1 MYLIFIIKKILVYPS
16 AFYCLNRQKTKQ
28 QIFLQLYLSLSL
40 YISRLFLIQAIIKM
54 QYSTIQSWSLTNYST
69 SNSFPLDFHLDL
81 SDQARQAPALEQA
94 IRQAANILNRLL
106 FPLFQFKVDTPPSH
120 EKTRHIIVDGYGC
133 NAQLGAR
140 EDINGNKWGYM
151 SCFIGGGW
159 RGDWKTH
166 NVDSIIHE
174 LLHTIGREHEQL
186 QTESQDLIH
195 YLNSNHKLRSEN
207 FLEYYDAW
215 SPMHYS
221 LSLIRVVIGGGSI
234 PSKHTVIQS
243 LIKQNYP
250 AKLAED
256 YYQALLGLDENSFSF
271 DAFNLGFGLL
281 TQRDFN
287 TLRKTACL
295 IDAKMCELKQAPA
308 LFAFISPHKISY
320 RYLLQLTKIFVDPWY
335 QTQKLTVMAE
345 TKKLEIQSDNC
356 YIVKLKDLFQVYPK
370 QAIRCVVITT
380 VLEGPKANL
389 SFLDSDFPRKASDSC
404 TLMIEKGF
412 LNLWNSSLQ
421 SQVTFYSTHAHS
433 ANASN
438 TLQLHFNTPLANT
451 PFNSTALCI
460 AIPDLKAFKETFN
473 ALLNETWTPFFNAEE
488 VLGSNLYLYERNKY
502 FSRLAWS
509 AAPFFFAGLGT
520 GMMRRAELTIFNK
533 NIFKSSI
540 YFKHLIHGIESLV
553 QISLTTYAMYQH
565 IIEEKARQL
574 LIPLLD
580 ENKQLFQTAD
590 LMDKLNNDESLLSLV
605 LPYTINATMLLLSL
619 LLIPINQHWTYRLGI
634 TNALAILIACI
645 ANQGNPYSYIELG
658 IGVSVYA
665 AAALMSYCLTSAS
678 LAVLSKLKIRLPFNR
693 LNFSDITTNNKEN
706 MTSLLIEEEVNIC
719 RQRESQSLTKALRN
733 AWNTVSVSRLAAA
746 VSHTSFFFQSKSSK
760 AANNTNS
767 SDCFQIEMTN

>member
-1 MYLIFIIKKILVYPS
+1 
-16 AFYCLNRQKTKQ
+16 
-28 QIFLQLYLSLSL
+28 
-40 YISRLFLIQAIIKM
+40 M
-54 QYSTIQSWSLTNYST
+54 QYATIQSWSLTNHSANNT
-69 SNSFPLDFHLDL
+69 FPLNFHLDL
-81 SDQARQAPALEQA
+81 SNQAKQSPAFEQA

-106 FPLFQFKVDTPPSH
+106 FPLFQFKVDTPTSL
-120 EKTRHIIVDGYGC
+120 EKNRHIIVDGYGC

-140 EDINGNKWGYM
+140 EDIYGNKWGYM

-159 RGDWKTH
+159 RGNWKTH

-174 LLHTIGREHEQL
+174 LLHTIGREHEHL
-186 QTESQDLIH
+186 QAESQDLIH
-195 YLNSNHKLRSEN
+195 YFNSNHKLRSRN

-234 PSKHTVIQS
+234 PSKTSVIQS
-243 LIKQNYP
+243 LMKQAYP
-250 AKLAED
+250 PKLAED
-256 YYQALLGLDENSFSF
+256 YYQALLGLDENNFSF

-287 TLRKTACL
+287 TLRKIACI
-295 IDAKMCELKQAPA
+295 IDASLCELKQSPP

-320 RYLLQLTKIFVDPWY
+320 RYLLQLTKIFTDPWY

-345 TKKLEIQSDNC
+345 TKKLEIQSDHC

-370 QAIRCVVITT
+370 EDIHCAVITT
-380 VLEGPKANL
+380 VLKGSQANL
-389 SFLDSDFPRKASDSC
+389 QFLDSDFPRKANDSC

-412 LNLWNSSLQ
+412 LNFWNSSLQ

-433 ANASN
+433 TNASN
-438 TLQLHFNTPLANT
+438 TLQLSYNNTQTNTPLNLS
-451 PFNSTALCI
+451 PLCI
-460 AIPDLKAFKETFN
+460 SIPDQGFFN
-473 ALLNETWTPFFNAEE
+473 KTIKVLFNGTWTPFFNSEDVPGAD
-488 VLGSNLYLYERNKY
+488 LYFYERNKY
-502 FSRLAWS
+502 LSRLAWS

-520 GMMRRAELTIFNK
+520 GITRRAELTIFNK

-540 YFKHLIHGIESLV
+540 YFQHLIHGIKSSV
-553 QISLTTYAMYQH
+553 QISLTTYAIYQH

-590 LMDKLNNDESLLSLV
+590 LMDKLNNDAPLLSLI
-605 LPYTINATMLLLSL
+605 LPYTINATMLLASL
-619 LLIPINQHWTYRLGI
+619 FITSINQHWTSRLGF

-658 IGVSVYA
+658 IGISVYTTT
-665 AAALMSYCLTSAS
+665 ALFGYGLTAAS
-678 LAVLSKLKIRLPFNR
+678 LSVLSKLKICLPFSR
-693 LNFSDITTNNKEN
+693 VSLSDIAANNKEN
-706 MTSLLIEEEVNIC
+706 LTTLLIEETEASHQSPKKSNSI
-719 RQRESQSLTKALRN
+719 SQALHS
-733 AWNTVSVSRLAAA
+733 AWNTVSLSRFATAW
-746 VSHTSFFFQSKSSK
+746 SHTFFFGHS
-760 AANNTNS
+760 NS
-767 SDCFQIEMTN
+767 PEESNKTDYFDRFKIEMRLYN

>member
-1 MYLIFIIKKILVYPS
+1 MPY
-16 AFYCLNRQKTKQ
+16 
-28 QIFLQLYLSLSL
+28 
-40 YISRLFLIQAIIKM
+40 AI
-54 QYSTIQSWSLTNYST
+54 IQSWSLTNHSA
-69 SNSFPLDFHLDL
+69 SNTFSLDFHLDL

-94 IRQAANILNRLL
+94 IRQATNILNRLL
-106 FPLFQFKVDTPPSH
+106 FPLFQFKVDTPTSH
-120 EKTRHIIVDGYGC
+120 QKTRHIMIDNYGC

-140 EDINGNKWGYM
+140 EDNNGNKWGYM

-186 QTESQDLIH
+186 QAESQNLIH
-195 YLNSNHKLRSEN
+195 YLNSNHKLPSEN

-234 PSKHTVIQS
+234 TAKDTVIQS
-243 LIKQNYP
+243 LIKQAYP

-287 TLRKTACL
+287 TLRKTACI
-295 IDAKMCELKQAPA
+295 IDARMCELKQASP

-335 QTQKLTVMAE
+335 QTQKLTVIAGNQ
-345 TKKLEIQSDNC
+345 KIEIQSENC

-370 QAIRCVVITT
+370 QDIRCTMITT
-380 VLEGPKANL
+380 VLEGPKVNL
-389 SFLDSDFPRKASDSC
+389 PFLDSDFPRKGNDSC
-404 TLMIEKGF
+404 ILIIEKGF
-412 LNLWNSSLQ
+412 LNLWNSSLL
-421 SQVTFYSTHAHS
+421 SQVTFYSTHPHS
-433 ANASN
+433 ANVSN
-438 TLQLHFNTPLANT
+438 TLQLNFNTTRVNNS
-451 PFNSTALCI
+451 FNPTAVCI
-460 AIPDLKAFKETFN
+460 SIPDAKGFNETFS
-473 ALLNETWTPFFNAEE
+473 ALPNGTWIPFFNSEE

-520 GMMRRAELTIFNK
+520 GIMRRAKLTIINK

-553 QISLTTYAMYQH
+553 QISLTTYAIYQH

-590 LMDKLNNDESLLSLV
+590 LMDKLNNDEPFLSLI
-605 LPYTINATMLLLSL
+605 LPYAINATMLLAPLFISS
-619 LLIPINQHWTYRLGI
+619 IHSIRQHWTCRLGF
-634 TNALAILIACI
+634 TNTLAILIACI
-645 ANQGNPYSYIELG
+645 ANRGNPYSYIELG
-658 IGVSVYA
+658 IGVSIYA
-665 AAALMSYCLTSAS
+665 VATLIGYGLTAAS
-678 LAVLSKLKIRLPFNR
+678 LAVLSKLKLRLPFSR

-706 MTSLLIEEEVNIC
+706 MTSLLIEEGEVKI
-719 RQRESQSLTKALRN
+719 RHQSKSQSLTKALHN
-733 AWNTVSVSRLAAA
+733 AWNTVSVSRLATAL
-746 VSHTSFFFQSKSSK
+746 SHTSFFIQSKSSEES
-760 AANNTNS
+760 NNVNS
-767 SDCFQIEMTN
+767 SAGIQIER

>member
-1 MYLIFIIKKILVYPS
+1 MPY
-16 AFYCLNRQKTKQ
+16 A
-28 QIFLQLYLSLSL
+28 
-40 YISRLFLIQAIIKM
+40 
-54 QYSTIQSWSLTNYST
+54 TIQSWSLTHHT
-69 SNSFPLDFHLDL
+69 ASNTFPLNFHLDL

-106 FPLFQFKVDTPPSH
+106 FPLFQFKVDTPTSH
-120 EKTRHIIVDGYGC
+120 QKTRHIMIDNYGC
-133 NAQLGAR
+133 NAQLGAK
-140 EDINGNKWGYM
+140 EDNNGNKWGYM

-186 QTESQDLIH
+186 QAESQNLIH
-195 YLNSNHKLRSEN
+195 YLNSNYKLPSEN

-234 PSKHTVIQS
+234 TAKNTVIQS
-243 LIKQNYP
+243 LIKQGHP

-287 TLRKTACL
+287 TLRKTACI
-295 IDAKMCELKQAPA
+295 IDARMCDLTQPPP

-335 QTQKLTVMAE
+335 QTQKLTALAG
-345 TKKLEIQSDNC
+345 TQKLEIQSDNC
-356 YIVKLKDLFQVYPK
+356 YILKLKDLFQLYPK
-370 QAIRCVVITT
+370 QDIRCTMITT
-380 VLEGPKANL
+380 VLEGPKENL
-389 SFLDSDFPRKASDSC
+389 PFLDSDFPRKGNDSC
-404 TLMIEKGF
+404 ILMIEKGF
-412 LNLWNSSLQ
+412 LNLWNSSLL
-421 SQVTFYSTHAHS
+421 SQVTFYSTHPHS
-433 ANASN
+433 ANTSN
-438 TLQLHFNTPLANT
+438 TLQLNFNTPLVNNS
-451 PFNSTALCI
+451 FSSTAVCI
-460 AIPDLKAFKETFN
+460 SLPDAKGFNETFN
-473 ALLNETWTPFFNAEE
+473 VLLNRTWTPFFNSEA

-520 GMMRRAELTIFNK
+520 GIMRRAELTIINK

-540 YFKHLIHGIESLV
+540 YFKHLIHGIQSLV
-553 QISLTTYAMYQH
+553 QISLTTFAIYQH

-590 LMDKLNNDESLLSLV
+590 LMDKLNNDEPFLNLA
-605 LPYTINATMLLLSL
+605 LPYTINATMLLISV
-619 LLIPINQHWTYRLGI
+619 LISSIHQHWACRLGF
-634 TNALAILIACI
+634 TNTLAILIACI
-645 ANQGNPYSYIELG
+645 TNRGNPYSYIELG
-658 IGVSVYA
+658 IGVSIYIV
-665 AAALMSYCLTSAS
+665 AALMGYGLTAAS
-678 LAVLSKLKIRLPFNR
+678 LTVLSKLEIRLPFSR
-693 LNFSDITTNNKEN
+693 LNFSDITTNNIEN
-706 MTSLLIEEEVNIC
+706 MTSLLIEEVEIKIC
-719 RQRESQSLTKALRN
+719 HQSKPLSLTKALRN
-733 AWNTVSVSRLAAA
+733 AWNTVSVSRLATAL
-746 VSHTSFFFQSKSSK
+746 SHTSFFIQSKTSEES
-760 AANNTNS
+760 NNVNA
-767 SDCFQIEMTN
+767 SDHFQIAR

>member
-1 MYLIFIIKKILVYPS
+1 
-16 AFYCLNRQKTKQ
+16 
-28 QIFLQLYLSLSL
+28 
-40 YISRLFLIQAIIKM
+40 M
-54 QYSTIQSWSLTNYST
+54 QYSTIQSWSLTNHSA
-69 SNSFPLDFHLDL
+69 SNTFPLDFHLDL
-81 SDQARQAPALEQA
+81 SDQAKQAPALEQA

-106 FPLFQFKVDTPPSH
+106 FPLFQFKVDTHPLH
-120 EKTRHIIVDGYGC
+120 QKTRHIMVDNYGC

-140 EDINGNKWGYM
+140 EDMNGNKRGYM

-186 QTESQDLIH
+186 QAESQDLIY
-195 YLNSNHKLRSEN
+195 YLNSNRKLPSEN

-234 PSKHTVIQS
+234 ASKNTIIQS
-243 LIKQNYP
+243 LLEQAYP

-287 TLRKTACL
+287 TLRKTACI
-295 IDAKMCELKQAPA
+295 IDASMCELKQAPP

-335 QTQKLTVMAE
+335 QTQKLTVLAK
-345 TKKLEIQSDNC
+345 TQKLEIQSDNC
-356 YIVKLKDLFQVYPK
+356 YRVKLKDLFQVYPK
-370 QAIRCVVITT
+370 QNIRCNVITT

-389 SFLDSDFPRKASDSC
+389 LFLDSDFPRPGNDSC
-404 TLMIEKGF
+404 TLIIKKGF

-421 SQVTFYSTHAHS
+421 SQVTFYSTHPRS
-433 ANASN
+433 VNASN
-438 TLQLHFNTPLANT
+438 TLQLNFNTTLANT
-451 PFNSTALCI
+451 PSIPSTVCISIPEPKVFN
-460 AIPDLKAFKETFN
+460 ETFN
-473 ALLNETWTPFFNAEE
+473 VLLNGTWTPFFNSEK

-509 AAPFFFAGLGT
+509 ATPFFFAGLGT
-520 GMMRRAELTIFNK
+520 GMMRRAGLTILNK

-553 QISLTTYAMYQH
+553 QISLSTFAIYQH

-590 LMDKLNNDESLLSLV
+590 LMDKLNNDEPFLSLV
-605 LPYTINATMLLLSL
+605 LPYTINATMLLASL
-619 LLIPINQHWTYRLGI
+619 LITSIHQHWASQLGF
-634 TNALAILIACI
+634 TNTLAILIACI
-645 ANQGNPYSYIELG
+645 ANQGNSYSYVELG
-658 IGVSVYA
+658 IGVSVYVLT
-665 AAALMSYCLTSAS
+665 ALIGYGLTAAS
-678 LAVLSKLKIRLPFNR
+678 LAVLSKLKIRLPFSR
-693 LNFSDITTNNKEN
+693 LSFSDITTNNKEN
-706 MTSLLIEEEVNIC
+706 MTSLLIETEQEEEKIRHQN
-719 RQRESQSLTKALRN
+719 ESQSLTKALRN
-733 AWNTVSVSRLAAA
+733 AWNTVSVSRLTTAL
-746 VSHTSFFFQSKSSK
+746 SHTSFFIQPKSSEES
-760 AANNTNS
+760 NNN
-767 SDCFQIEMTN
+767 DLHDKFQIEL

>member
-1 MYLIFIIKKILVYPS
+1 ML
-16 AFYCLNRQKTKQ
+16 
-28 QIFLQLYLSLSL
+28 
-40 YISRLFLIQAIIKM
+40 
-54 QYSTIQSWSLTNYST
+54 YSTIRSWSLTNLTRSPT
-69 SNSFPLDFHLDL
+69 FPLDFYLDL
-81 SDQARQAPALEQA
+81 SDSAKRSPALEQA

-106 FPLFQFKVDTPPSH
+106 FPLFQFKVDTLPVH
-120 EKTRHIIVDGYGC
+120 EKNRHIIIDGYGC

-140 EDINGNKWGYM
+140 EDTYGNKWGYM

-159 RGDWKTH
+159 RGNWKTH

-174 LLHTIGREHEQL
+174 LLHTIGREHEHL
-186 QTESQDLIH
+186 QAESQDLIH
-195 YLNSNHKLRSEN
+195 YLNSNHQLRSRN

-234 PSKHTVIQS
+234 PSKTSVIQS
-243 LIKQNYP
+243 LMKQAYP
-250 AKLAED
+250 PKLAED

-287 TLRKTACL
+287 TLRKTACI
-295 IDAKMCELKQAPA
+295 IDASLCEFKKKPP

-320 RYLLQLTKIFVDPWY
+320 RYLLQLTKIFTDPWY
-335 QTQKLTVMAE
+335 QTQKLIVRAE
-345 TKKLEIQSDNC
+345 TKELEIQSDHC

-370 QAIRCVVITT
+370 EDIHCAVITT
-380 VLEGPKANL
+380 VLKGSQANL
-389 SFLDSDFPRKASDSC
+389 QFLDSDFPRKGNDSC

-412 LNLWNSSLQ
+412 LNFWNSSLQ
-421 SQVTFYSTHAHS
+421 SQVTFYSTHPHS
-433 ANASN
+433 TNASN
-438 TLQLHFNTPLANT
+438 TLQLSYNNTQTNTPLNLS
-451 PFNSTALCI
+451 PFCI
-460 AIPDLKAFKETFN
+460 SIPDQGFFN
-473 ALLNETWTPFFNAEE
+473 KTINVLFNGTWTPFFNSEDVPGAD
-488 VLGSNLYLYERNKY
+488 YFYERNKY

-520 GMMRRAELTIFNK
+520 GITRRAELTIFNK

-540 YFKHLIHGIESLV
+540 YFKHLIHGIKSLV
-553 QISLTTYAMYQH
+553 QISLTSYAIYLH

-590 LMDKLNNDESLLSLV
+590 LMDKLNNDAPLLSLI
-605 LPYTINATMLLLSL
+605 LPYTVNATMLLASL
-619 LLIPINQHWTYRLGI
+619 FITSIKQHWTSRLGF

-658 IGVSVYA
+658 IGVSVYTT
-665 AAALMSYCLTSAS
+665 AALFGYGLTATNLSI
-678 LAVLSKLKIRLPFNR
+678 LSKLKIRLALSR
-693 LNFSDITTNNKEN
+693 LNFSDITINNKEN
-706 MTSLLIEEEVNIC
+706 MTNLMFEEKEVNI
-719 RQRESQSLTKALRN
+719 RSQKESQSLTKALRK
-733 AWNTVSVSRLAAA
+733 AWNIVSVSKFVTAL
-746 VSHTSFFFQSKSSK
+746 SHTSFFTQPKSLEEP
-760 AANNTNS
+760 NNTNCS
-767 SDCFQIEMTN
+767 ERLQLEV